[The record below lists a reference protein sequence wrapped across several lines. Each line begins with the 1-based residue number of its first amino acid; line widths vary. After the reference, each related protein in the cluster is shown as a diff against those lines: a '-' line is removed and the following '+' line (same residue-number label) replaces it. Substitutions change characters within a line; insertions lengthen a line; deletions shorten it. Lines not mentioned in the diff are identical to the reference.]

1 MGTPPPQQV
10 GVEQRTVMGA
20 SFQPETLMNAWLV
33 TAAAGLGAVGVA
45 HSYLGERYL
54 LMRLFRRTDLPR
66 LRGSELF
73 TKRTLRFAW
82 HVTTLAWWGAAAAM
96 LALGAGSPRLAV
108 QALSVTF
115 LLTGIVTLGASRGQH
130 LAWPVF
136 ILIGV
141 AAWFGARAV

>member
-1 MGTPPPQQV
+1 MNGRWSLLSGGIV
-10 GVEQRTVMGA
+10 
-20 SFQPETLMNAWLV
+20 MNAWLV

-54 LMRLFRRTDLPR
+54 LMRLFRRDDLPR
-66 LRGSELF
+66 VFGSAQF

-82 HVTTLAWWGAAAAM
+82 HLTTVAWWGAAAAM
-96 LALGAGSPRLAV
+96 LAVGAGSPRLAV

-115 LLTGIVTLGASRGQH
+115 LVTALVTLGASRGRH

-136 ILIGV
+136 LLIGLT
-141 AAWFGARAV
+141 AWVGARAV

>member
-1 MGTPPPQQV
+1 
-10 GVEQRTVMGA
+10 
-20 SFQPETLMNAWLV
+20 MNGWLV
-33 TAAAGLGAVGVA
+33 LAATGLCAVGIA

-54 LMRLFRRTDLPR
+54 LMRLFRRDDLPR

-82 HVTTLAWWGAAAAM
+82 HVTTVAWWGAAAAL

-108 QALSVTF
+108 QALSATF
-115 LLTGIVTLGASRGQH
+115 LVTAIVTLVASRGRH

-136 ILIGV
+136 LLIGI
-141 AAWFGARAV
+141 AAWLGARAV